1 MKKIKELVIDRSK
14 WKRGSPNAHDTYL
27 LDDDG
32 KMCCLGFYA
41 LACGVD
47 EESIRNKTEPEFLE
61 FEIPGLSY
69 DNEETGLRHNTAF
82 TQSAIPINDSQY
94 LDETKREEALIRLFK
109 EDGKKLTFEG

>member
-1 MKKIKELVIDRSK
+1 MKQIKELVIDRSK
-14 WKRGSPNAHDTYL
+14 WKRGSPNDHDTYL

-61 FEIPGLSY
+61 FEIPSLSY
-69 DNEETGLRHNTAF
+69 DSEETRLIYNTEF
-82 TQSAIPINDSQY
+82 TQRAILINDSQSISE
-94 LDETKREEALIRLFK
+94 DKREEALILLFK
-109 EDGKKLTFEG
+109 KDGTKLSFEG